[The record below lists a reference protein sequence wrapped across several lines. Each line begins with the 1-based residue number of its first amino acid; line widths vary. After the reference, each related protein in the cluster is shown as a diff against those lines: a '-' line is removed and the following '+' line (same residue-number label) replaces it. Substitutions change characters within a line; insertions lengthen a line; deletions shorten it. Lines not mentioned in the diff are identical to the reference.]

1 MNTGTDSPAAP
12 AASPTALGER
22 VARGTAWVVALR
34 LTLRLLGVIST
45 VILAR
50 LLTPADYG
58 LIALA
63 TTLSAAMQLLGA
75 YSFDLYLVRHPAPT
89 RQHYDTVWTLVIIRN
104 LLIAGLLLVAAEPAG
119 RFFNDP
125 RLASVV
131 EILALALV
139 VRGFANIGIV
149 DFQKRLTF
157 DREFQLFASVKLG
170 SFVVTVTLA
179 YLWRSYWALL
189 AGIVTAQLLTLAL
202 SYKLHSYRPRW
213 SLQCWRDTFDFA
225 KWLLG
230 YNLFSFAYHRGTTFV
245 VGHLLGSQSLGFYAM
260 AHEIADLAST
270 ELLMPIRRVL
280 LPAYTSL
287 VDDSAKLQQAFV
299 DGLSVILL
307 LGLPVAAGIG
317 LTAAPLVQLALGP
330 QWLACIEL
338 IQLMSIF
345 ALAATCMANVNPLLL
360 ALGQARLTAKL
371 MALGVLVLMP
381 ALFVG
386 IHHWQLTGAAGA
398 VALTQILMCVLSLVA
413 ARRLLQLSWSRLLRP
428 IWRAVVATAL
438 MALAV
443 SQTGTTLQTSAPGWQ
458 LLSQILAGAVSYG
471 SAIWLMWS
479 CCGRPAGPEAQVIA
493 LLRKAVAARRHRA

>member
-1 MNTGTDSPAAP
+1 MSSHSDNP
-12 AASPTALGER
+12 AASPAALGDR
-22 VARGTAWVVALR
+22 IARGTAWVVALR

-104 LLIAGLLLVAAEPAG
+104 LLIAGLLLLAAEPAA
-119 RFFNDP
+119 RFFDDP

-131 EILALALV
+131 DILALALV
-139 VRGFANIGIV
+139 VRGFTNVGIV

-170 SFVVTVTLA
+170 SFIVTVTLA

-189 AGIVTAQLLTLAL
+189 AGIVTTQLLTLAL
-202 SYKLHSYRPRW
+202 SYRLHSFRPRW
-213 SLQCWRDTFDFA
+213 SLQCWRDTLGFA

-230 YNLFSFAYHRGTTFV
+230 YNLFSFAYQRGATFV

-280 LPAYTSL
+280 LPAYTTL
-287 VDDSAKLQQAFV
+287 VDDGPKLQQAFV

-317 LTAAPLVQLALGP
+317 LTAAPLVSLALGS

-360 ALGQARLTAKL
+360 ALGHARLTAQL
-371 MALGVLVLMP
+371 MALG
-381 ALFVG
+381 ALILAPTLLIG
-386 IHHWQLTGAAGA
+386 THYWQLTGAAGA
-398 VALTQILMCVLSLVA
+398 VALTQVLLCAISLAV
-413 ARRLLQLSWSRLLRP
+413 ARRLLSLHWSRLLRP
-428 IWRAVVATAL
+428 VWRAVIATIL
-438 MALAV
+438 MALTV
-443 SQTGTTLQTSAPGWQ
+443 SQIAVYMTPTTASPGW
-458 LLSQILAGAVSYG
+458 LLLCQVLGGAVAYG
-471 SAIWLMWS
+471 GSVLMMWQM
-479 CCGRPAGPEAQVIA
+479 CGRPTGPESRVLE
-493 LLRKAVAARRHRA
+493 LLRAALADRRRQG